1 MRKNQNFFEKWV
13 SGRFYTFVPV
23 FGPQQ
28 TRLNMM
34 NGPNK
39 TRRPCRPSF
48 FPLSNSK
55 QFSLHDIWWI
65 SKWVLNYVYDKF
77 LYYSNDFIFHR
88 SDLPPS
94 FTPLWMKLLFNFKPN
109 LVLSVWSF
117 VCSFHEKM
125 CIYIIRIP
133 CSVGSFVSIQ
143 FFAFGP

>member
-65 SKWVLNYVYDKF
+65 SKWVLNYVYVKF

-88 SDLPPS
+88 NDLPPLRLS
-94 FTPLWMKLLFNFKPN
+94 EWNCSLILKV
-109 LVLSVWSF
+109 LVLSVFS
-117 VCSFHEKM
+117 VACSFHEKM

>member
-1 MRKNQNFFEKWV
+1 MGGFTLLFL
-13 SGRFYTFVPV
+13 FLA
-23 FGPQQ
+23 
-28 TRLNMM
+28 LNKQDWIWWM
-34 NGPNK
+34 GLTKPEGLVALH
-39 TRRPCRPSF
+39 F

-65 SKWVLNYVYDKF
+65 SKWVLNYVYVKF

-94 FTPLWMKLLFNFKPN
+94 FTPLWKKLLFNFKPN

>member
-1 MRKNQNFFEKWV
+1 MGGFTLLFL
-13 SGRFYTFVPV
+13 FLA
-23 FGPQQ
+23 
-28 TRLNMM
+28 LNKQDWIWWM
-34 NGPNK
+34 GLTKPEGLVALH
-39 TRRPCRPSF
+39 F

-65 SKWVLNYVYDKF
+65 SKWVLNYVYVKF